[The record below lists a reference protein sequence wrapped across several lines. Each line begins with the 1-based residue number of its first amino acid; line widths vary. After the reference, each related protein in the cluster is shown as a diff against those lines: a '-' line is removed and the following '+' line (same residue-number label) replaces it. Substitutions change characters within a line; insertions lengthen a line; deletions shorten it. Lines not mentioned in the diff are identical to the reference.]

1 MCAVS
6 TPRYAFG
13 RTGVTEAAYFPR
25 LFSPL
30 QVGRRTLRNR
40 IALSATLTNY
50 AAAHRVTDRWIDF
63 LAERA
68 KGGAAM
74 IVTEIIAVDPAALAH
89 GAIVAGWE
97 PGNEDGFARA
107 ATAVGDAGAGLVAQL
122 WHPGRQQ
129 LWSPVRAPMGI
140 SDQPDAYS
148 WTVPHVMSTDELQ
161 RVADEYVATAER
173 LRRCGFGG
181 VELHGAHGYLIT
193 QILSPWSNRR
203 ADRYGGSLENRI
215 RFVAEVAEAIRQTCG
230 SDFVIGL
237 KMPGDEG
244 VAGGID
250 PDEAA
255 RITAALAAG
264 GTLDYFAYSQG
275 NFTLSLENHVPDM
288 HFRRGHFLDIHKKVR
303 PAAAG
308 IPVMAIGRIATPQ
321 EAEAAIADGAGDLVG
336 LTRALVADADW
347 PAKARAGRAADIRPS
362 SYDNFAWGEIHVGKP
377 LAEPHN
383 PQLGRKGESG
393 WRPPPAAAR
402 YRVAV
407 VGAGPAGLQAAT
419 IAAARG
425 HDVTLFGASPRP
437 GGKLAWEAALP
448 GRGEYA
454 GLIAWMGRQ
463 AKHAGVKAELGHAA
477 SAADVRALDPDH
489 VIVATGSHQ
498 RRPEDFAGDGA
509 GARDWPARTGRDSA
523 NRDSAGG
530 IALKRDRIAVLF
542 DMDQSAATYAVADD
556 LARAYRRLVLLT
568 PRTQLARNVN
578 YCSAVGVH
586 RRLYA
591 AHVEIVM
598 AAEPVALHD
607 GMLAWRNV
615 FTGERREIAEVELFL
630 WSTPRLAD
638 DAIAAPLRAA
648 GLDVRLVG
656 DCLAPRNLLC
666 AIHEG
671 EAAALALE

>member
-1 MCAVS
+1 
-6 TPRYAFG
+6 
-13 RTGVTEAAYFPR
+13 VTENAHFPR

-50 AAAHRVTDRWIDF
+50 AAGHRVTERWIDF

-68 KGGAAM
+68 RGGAAM
-74 IVTEIIAVDPAALAH
+74 LITEIIAVDPAALAH

-97 PGNEDGFARA
+97 PANENGFRRA
-107 ATAVGDAGAGLVAQL
+107 ATAVEEAGACLVAQL

-129 LWSPVRAPMGI
+129 LWHPVRAPMGI

-148 WTVPHVMSTDELQ
+148 WTVPHVMSTDDLA
-161 RVADEYVATAER
+161 RVADEYVATAAR
-173 LRRCGFGG
+173 LARCGFGG

-193 QILSPWSNRR
+193 QILSPWSNQRQ
-203 ADRYGGSLENRI
+203 DRYGGSLENRI
-215 RFVAEVAEAIRQTCG
+215 RFVVEVAQAIRQTCG
-230 SDFVIGL
+230 PDFIVGL

-255 RITAALAAG
+255 RVTAALAAA

-288 HFRRGHFLDIHKKVR
+288 HFRRTPFLDIHKRVR

-308 IPVMAIGRIATPQ
+308 TPVMAIGRIATPA
-321 EAEAAIADGAGDLVG
+321 EAEAALADGAGDLIG

-347 PAKARAGRAADIRPS
+347 SSKARAGRAADIRPS
-362 SYDNFAWGEIHVGKP
+362 SYDNFAWGEIHIGKP
-377 LAEPHN
+377 LAEIHN
-383 PQLGRKGESG
+383 PQLGQRGESG
-393 WRPPPAAAR
+393 WTPARATKR
-402 YRVAV
+402 RRVAV
-407 VGAGPAGLQAAT
+407 VGAGPAGLQAAR
-419 IAAARG
+419 IAAERG
-425 HDVTLFGASPRP
+425 HEVTLFGASPRL

-454 GLIAWMGRQ
+454 DVIVWMESQ
-463 AKHAGVKAELGHAA
+463 AKRAGVKFELGKTANE
-477 SAADVRALDPDH
+477 SDIRALVPDH
-489 VIVATGSHQ
+489 VVVATGSHH
-498 RRPEDFAGDGA
+498 RRPENFTGDGA
-509 GARDWPARTGRDSA
+509 CVRDWPVRSGHAPAAT
-523 NRDSAGG
+523 
-530 IALKRDRIAVLF
+530 AVLF

-556 LARAYRRLVLLT
+556 LASTCRRLVLLT

-578 YCSAVGVH
+578 YCSALGVH

-591 AHVEIVM
+591 ANAKIVM
-598 AAEPVALHD
+598 AAEPVSLRND
-607 GMLAWRNV
+607 VLTWRNV
-615 FTGERREIAEVELFL
+615 FTGQTQEIPDVALFL

-638 DAIAAPLRAA
+638 DALAAPLRAA
-648 GLDVRLVG
+648 GIAVTLVG

-671 EAAALALE
+671 EAAAMAVE